1 MSFPVCH
8 HSKRSPL
15 GQQIAILLLFTCA
28 TTQASVD
35 ELERLMSMSL
45 DELSNA
51 DISVTSVAKK
61 NQSIN
66 EIPAAVYVITNEQ
79 IRRSGVRSVAEAL
92 SLAPGLQV
100 TRISEFNW
108 QVSLRGLNE
117 VLFNKLLI
125 MIDGRSV
132 YSPLMSG
139 TFWHTVDTV
148 FEDIARI
155 EVIQG
160 TAGTMWGGNAAN
172 GVVNIITKNSRD
184 TLGHYTEVAYGE
196 RDYQEINYRYG
207 ARINDRLTAR
217 AFIKGVN
224 ADYYLGQDDNW
235 RNLRGG
241 IRADYEETHRQ
252 VTFQVGGYQTRSE
265 HYWYYMNFYS
275 DPANVFN
282 ETDINIYAR
291 GAYVSIDWFEQHHDT
306 QYELHM
312 WMDTNSTNEPSAAGE
327 FYTFDIDTLAHTSLN
342 HQHELTV
349 GGGVRVIHRRT
360 EPYPDNFYSYVEPW
374 GRYSRDPKGT
384 DIIVNGYAQLES
396 QLSDKLTS
404 TLGGKIEYFSLN
416 DTVEFQPQARLLY
429 RYNDEQQFWAGAG
442 RAVVTPSFVDT
453 KTDAYFLGTVTI
465 IDKPTGLPIDSKPT
479 VVYTTANQ
487 ELKNESVT
495 TVDMGHRYTPSSSLN
510 IDSTLFYSQYKNL
523 RMEGNSE
530 WGCIYGQCNDGS
542 TLPLEMFALIE
553 NYSDALDADTYG
565 FETAIRWTPF
575 DTVMINTSYSY
586 IRTDATC
593 SGHVSCDTTSP
604 SGYKTKYN
612 NQPAHLVSLQ
622 SLWSFAPGW
631 QLDLWYKH
639 KSAVT
644 SESTYFDAPSIST
657 IDMRLAWQQ
666 QQNWPR
672 VELII
677 DAIDKDD
684 YQDLTD
690 KAYIDETVF
699 LRASWNI
706 Q

>member
-1 MSFPVCH
+1 MSLPVCH
-8 HSKRSPL
+8 PSKRSPL
-15 GQQIAILLLFTCA
+15 GQQIALLLLLTCTA
-28 TTQASVD
+28 AQANSD

-45 DELSNA
+45 EELANA

-61 NQSIN
+61 NQSVSD
-66 EIPAAVYVITNEQ
+66 IPAAIHVITNEQ

-92 SLAPGLQV
+92 SLAPGVQV

-148 FEDIARI
+148 FEDIDRI
-155 EVIQG
+155 EVIRG

-172 GVVNIITKNSRD
+172 GVVNIITKNSQD
-184 TLGHYTEVAYGE
+184 TLGHYTEAAYGE

-207 ARINDRLTAR
+207 MRFNDKLTAR
-217 AFIKGVN
+217 AFVKGIN
-224 ADYYLGQDDNW
+224 GDYYLGQDDNW

-241 IRADYEETHRQ
+241 IRADFEDNSRQ
-252 VTFQVGGYQTRSE
+252 LTFQAGGYQTRSE
-265 HYWYYMNFYS
+265 HYWYYMNFYN
-275 DPANVFN
+275 DPVNVFN
-282 ETDINIYAR
+282 ETDINIYSR
-291 GAYVSIDWFEQHHDT
+291 GAYASLDWFEQQNDT

-327 FYTFDIDTLAHTSLN
+327 FYTFDIDALAHTPLN
-342 HQHELTV
+342 SQHELTA
-349 GGGVRVIHRRT
+349 GGGVRVIHRKT
-360 EPYPDNFYSYVEPW
+360 EPYPDNFYSHVEPW
-374 GRYSRDPKGT
+374 GRYSHDPSGT
-384 DIIVNGYAQLES
+384 DTIVNGYVQLES

-416 DTVEFQPQARLLY
+416 DTVEFQPQARLMY
-429 RYNDEQQFWAGAG
+429 RYNNEQQFWAGAG

-453 KTDAYFLGTVTI
+453 KTDSYFLGTVI
-465 IDKPTGLPIDSKPT
+465 IADNTGTPVDSRPA
-479 VVYTTANQ
+479 VVYTFAN
-487 ELKNESVT
+487 EDLKNESVT
-495 TVDMGHRYTPSSSLN
+495 TIDMGHRYTPISSLN

-530 WGCIYGQCNDGS
+530 WGCIYGQCSDGS
-542 TLPLEMFALIE
+542 TLPFEMFALIE
-553 NYSDALDADTYG
+553 NYNDTLDADTYG

-575 DTVMINTSYSY
+575 DTLAINTSYSY
-586 IRTDATC
+586 IQTDASC
-593 SGHVSCDTTSP
+593 SGHATCDSETQP
-604 SGYKTKYN
+604 GYKMKYN
-612 NQPAHLVSLQ
+612 NQPAHLVSIQ
-622 SLWSFAPGW
+622 SLWNFAPGW
-631 QLDLWYKH
+631 QFDLWYKH

-644 SESTYFDAPSIST
+644 SKSMYYEAPSIST
-657 IDMRLAWQQ
+657 LDMRLAWQKQ
-666 QQNWPR
+666 GNWPK
-672 VELII
+672 VELIV
-677 DAIDKDD
+677 DAIGKDP
-684 YQDLTD
+684 YEDLAD
-690 KAYIDETVF
+690 KAVIDETVY